1 MITQEEQMKIRILF
15 LTVLLYLFIPA
26 LQSNAQNVDN
36 PFFVEWN
43 TPFNTPPFNDIK
55 TEHFL
60 PAFEESIKQQK
71 AEIDAIVND
80 SAEPTFENTIEA
92 VELSGSLLM
101 KVNFVFNNLNS
112 TDGNEEME
120 KIAQESAKML
130 AKHNNDIYLNE
141 NLFSRVKSIYQK
153 REKLQLSTEQKTV
166 LENYYLDFVDGGANL
181 TPEEKDKFRKI
192 NEELAQL
199 TVKFGEN
206 VRKENSNFQII
217 VDNEED
223 LIGLNNALVQSAKE
237 KAEAKGLNGKWI
249 FTLDE
254 PTRIPFLKYSAN
266 RELREKLYKGYI
278 NRGNNNNEF
287 DNKKI
292 FSRIISLRV
301 EKAHLL
307 GYNTYADYKLL
318 RRMAKKPEN
327 VYKFLNDIMT
337 PALQKGKI
345 EVSEM
350 QKLID
355 EEGGGF
361 KLQPWDWWYY
371 SEKLYKSKFDFD
383 AEILRPYFKLE
394 NVLEGAFTL
403 ANKLYG
409 ITFTQRIDIQV
420 YNPEVKVYEVKEAD
434 GKQIG
439 IFYTDY
445 FPRESKGS
453 GAWCDAFRNQSNIKN
468 NFVYPIVTN
477 VGNFTKPIGDK
488 PALLSLDDVSTLF
501 HEFGHA
507 LHALLQNVNYPYSS
521 NVTRDFVELPSQ
533 IMENW
538 AFEPEVLKFYAKHY
552 QTGNEIPAELLKKI
566 RDAEFLTLNFWA
578 NEYLAASLLDMDWHS
593 VSDTLERDVNLFEKQ
608 SIQKMNL
615 LPEINPRY
623 LSTNFLHIAYWGY
636 EAGYYSYMWA
646 QVLDADAF
654 EAFKGKGL
662 FDKATAESFRKK
674 ILEKGASEDPMNL
687 YVKFRGR
694 EPDVKPLIK
703 RLGLE

>member
-1 MITQEEQMKIRILF
+1 MKIRVLF
-15 LTVLLYLFIPA
+15 RVFLLCFLIPA
-26 LQSNAQNVDN
+26 LQSSAQIGDN
-36 PFFVEWN
+36 PFFKEWN
-43 TPFNTPPFNDIK
+43 TAFNTPPFNDIK

-60 PAFEESIKQQK
+60 PAIEEGIKQQK
-71 AEIDAIVND
+71 SEIDAIVNNI
-80 SAEPTFENTIEA
+80 AQPTFENTIEA
-92 VELSGSLLM
+92 IELSGKLLM
-101 KVNFVFNNLNS
+101 KVYLIFNNLNS

-130 AKHNNDIYLNE
+130 TKHNNDIYLNE
-141 NLFSRVKSIYQK
+141 KLFDRVKSIYQNK
-153 REKLQLSTEQKTV
+153 DKFNLSTEQKTV
-166 LENYYLDFVDGGANL
+166 LENYYLDFIDGGANL
-181 TPEEKDKFRKI
+181 TPKEKERFRQI

-206 VRKENSNFQII
+206 VRKENSNFELI
-217 VDNEED
+217 VEDEKDLAGLNAD
-223 LIGLNNALVQSAKE
+223 LIQAANE
-237 KAEAKGLNGKWI
+237 KALKKGLSGKWI
-249 FTLDE
+249 FTLDT
-254 PTRIPFLKYSAN
+254 PTRVPFLKYSAN
-266 RELREKLYKGYI
+266 RVLREKLYKGYI

-301 EKAHLL
+301 ERAHLL
-307 GYNTYADYKLL
+307 GYKTHAEYKLV
-318 RRMAKKPEN
+318 RRMAKNTEN

-337 PALQKGKI
+337 PAMQKGI
-345 EVSEM
+345 LEVEEM
-350 QKLID
+350 QKLIY
-355 EEGGGF
+355 EEGENF

-383 AEILRPYFKLE
+383 AEILRPYFKLD

-409 ITFTQRIDIQV
+409 ITFTERKDIQV
-420 YNPEVKVYEVKEAD
+420 YHPEVKVYEFKEAD
-434 GKQIG
+434 GKHIG

-468 NFVYPIVTN
+468 DFVYPFITN

-488 PALLSLDDVSTLF
+488 PALLSLDDVLTLF

-533 IMENW
+533 ILENW
-538 AFEPEVLKFYAKHY
+538 ALEPEVLKIYAKHY
-552 QTGNEIPAELLKKI
+552 LTNDIIPKELNTKLK
-566 RDAEFLTLNFWA
+566 TLKSTKPIFETI
-578 NEYLAASLLDMDWHS
+578 EYTAASLMDMDWHS
-593 VSDTLERDVNLFEKQ
+593 IEDTSERDVNLFEKQ
-608 SIQKMNL
+608 LIQKMNM

-636 EAGYYSYMWA
+636 DAGYYSYQWA

-654 EAFKGKGL
+654 EAFKEKGL
-662 FDKATAESFRKK
+662 FDKATAESFRKN